1 MRNPLGPR
9 PCRAAVPPVRPNG
22 LPGPRVADGGAGAVP
37 YNGGRKGIGDSLT
50 LTTADRSPTAF
61 RDPAGPADD
70 VLDSTT
76 DGPGPVRAPREPA
89 YARTLGRVP
98 DVFDLGTGLG
108 QGGDQP
114 TFRLVSQRDAAWA
127 GALLGAA
134 DVQ

>member
-9 PCRAAVPPVRPNG
+9 PRRAAAPHARPNG
-22 LPGPRVADGGAGAVP
+22 RPGPRGADDRAGAVP
-37 YNGGRKGIGDSLT
+37 YNGGRRPTGDSLT
-50 LTTADRSPTAF
+50 LTTADRSAAPLRRHA
-61 RDPAGPADD
+61 DPADD
-70 VLDSTT
+70 VLDSTI
-76 DGPGPVRAPREPA
+76 DGPGPVRPPREPA

-114 TFRLVSQRDAAWA
+114 AFRLVSQPDAAWA
-127 GALLGAA
+127 GALLAAA